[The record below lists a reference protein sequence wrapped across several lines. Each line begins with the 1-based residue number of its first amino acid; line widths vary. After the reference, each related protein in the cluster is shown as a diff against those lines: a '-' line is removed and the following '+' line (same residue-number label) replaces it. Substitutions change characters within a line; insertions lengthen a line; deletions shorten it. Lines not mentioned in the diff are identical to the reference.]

1 MSQGTPLQQAILWI
15 SEQMKNN
22 PSAERSK
29 LIDEAGQMFN
39 LSPRDSEILRHTV
52 KSKEGD

>member
-1 MSQGTPLQQAILWI
+1 MSQGTPLQQAMLWI

-52 KSKEGD
+52 KS